1 MKFIILLFILF
12 NSTNDDYVV
21 KSEII
26 SHFDDDK
33 TIDTIQLCQNILS
46 EDRFLN
52 ISISNYENMD
62 NFKNYTAIPNYKETT
77 LSCINL
83 YKDSLGFSFIIENGN
98 GNIHKSKKFSFRRF
112 GNDIV
117 LNRID
122 EFYFSSDKFIQD
134 HNVRNF
140 VYENANSYDS
150 IYSVKYFDYNLFW

>member
-1 MKFIILLFILF
+1 MKILCLFILF
-12 NSTNDDYVV
+12 MSSTYSDYIV

-52 ISISNYENMD
+52 IAISNFDKLNNY
-62 NFKNYTAIPNYKETT
+62 KNYTAIPNYKEST
-77 LSCINL
+77 LSCTSL
-83 YKDSLGFSFIIENGN
+83 YKDSLGFNFIIENGN
-98 GNIHKSKKFSFRRF
+98 GNVHKSKKFSFRRF

-117 LNRID
+117 LYRID
-122 EFYFSSDKFIQD
+122 ELYFSSDKFIQD

-140 VYENANSYDS
+140 VYENVKSYDS
-150 IYSVKYFDYNLFW
+150 IYSIEYFDYKLFW